1 VVRVGADRPEDT
13 WGTAVYPRTTVTRS
27 PGSTDGLV
35 HILVA
40 EDSAADAGLIR
51 EAMRGS
57 SVATELHIVPDGVE
71 ALAYL
76 HGTGRYSGMPRP
88 SMIFLDLNMPRKDGR
103 EVLREIKADAGLR
116 RIPVI
121 ILSSSAAE
129 EDVNGAYDRHANVYI
144 RKPVDF
150 EAFRGIVRQIESFWF
165 SAAELPDD

>member
-1 VVRVGADRPEDT
+1 MLTMTRTGSPEA
-13 WGTAVYPRTTVTRS
+13 GT
-27 PGSTDGLV
+27 V

-40 EDSAADAGLIR
+40 EDSVADAGLIR
-51 EAMRGS
+51 EAMRTS
-57 SVATELHIVPDGVE
+57 RISNELHVVPDGVE

-76 HGTGRYSGMPRP
+76 RRMGQYSGSPRP

-103 EVLREIKADAGLR
+103 EVLREIKADADLR

-121 ILSSSAAE
+121 ILSSSGAE
-129 EDVNGAYDRHANVYI
+129 EDVVGAYDHHANVYI

-165 SAAELPDD
+165 SAAELPGA